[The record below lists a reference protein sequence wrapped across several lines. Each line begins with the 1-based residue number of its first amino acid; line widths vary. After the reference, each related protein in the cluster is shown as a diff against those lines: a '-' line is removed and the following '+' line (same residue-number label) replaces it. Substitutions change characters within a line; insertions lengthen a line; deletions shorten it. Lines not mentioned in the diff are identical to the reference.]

1 LLAIFDVEGVL
12 YDAEY
17 LPLLAE
23 KVNKEN
29 KIWEITKKGIEGK
42 IDWVEGLK
50 ERVHL
55 LRGMDYDTCI
65 QVANSLPIMIGAR
78 EACRTLKDA
87 GWKLMAVSG
96 GFTIITDRLKKE
108 LCLDFVYSNE
118 LVFKDGKLDDVIVN
132 VDSDKAKSAIIKIR
146 EWDEKKENI
155 TTYTEERENLSKE
168 KHLYELATTL
178 LKDTGIKTRII
189 KQYLPIINKL
199 INKYLS
205 AMDFYITFE
214 LDENFNETIKSRHRD
229 EFTYASFSEGEKM
242 RIDLALLFTWRAVAK
257 LKNSV
262 NTNLLVLDEVFDSS
276 LDASGTDEFLKIL
289 YDLTHGTSSNINVF
303 VISHKGEVLYDKFEK
318 TVKFQKQ
325 KNFSTLAA

>member
-1 LLAIFDVEGVL
+1 MLAIFDVEGVI

-23 KVNKEN
+23 KVNIEN
-29 KIWEITKKGIEGK
+29 KIWEITKKGLEGK

-50 ERVHL
+50 QRVEL
-55 LRGMDYDTCI
+55 LRGMNYDTCI

-132 VDSDKAKSAIIKIR
+132 VDSDKAKSAMIKIR

-155 TTYTEERENLSKE
+155 TTIVDGANDVKLFDISGFGIAFRAQDLVKDLATVTLDEKDLSKIV
-168 KHLYELATTL
+168 
-178 LKDTGIKTRII
+178 G
-189 KQYLPIINKL
+189 L
-199 INKYLS
+199 INTHYNLKL
-205 AMDFYITFE
+205 E
-214 LDENFNETIKSRHRD
+214 LQ
-229 EFTYASFSEGEKM
+229 
-242 RIDLALLFTWRAVAK
+242 
-257 LKNSV
+257 
-262 NTNLLVLDEVFDSS
+262 
-276 LDASGTDEFLKIL
+276 
-289 YDLTHGTSSNINVF
+289 TSM
-303 VISHKGEVLYDKFEK
+303 
-318 TVKFQKQ
+318 
-325 KNFSTLAA
+325 